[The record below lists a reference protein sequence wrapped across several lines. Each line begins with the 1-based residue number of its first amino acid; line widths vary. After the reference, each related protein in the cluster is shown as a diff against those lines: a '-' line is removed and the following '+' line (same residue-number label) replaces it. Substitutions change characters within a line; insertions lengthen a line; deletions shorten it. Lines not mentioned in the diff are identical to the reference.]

1 MPHAS
6 VRARTGHGSRISMIW
21 LIPLVAIA
29 VAGWLAWR
37 TISQKGPVIT
47 ITFLSAEGLEAGK
60 AHVRHKD
67 VDLGLVTSIVL
78 SPDLSHVIV
87 TVQMNKEATPVLT
100 DKAMFWV
107 VRPRLFAGSVSGIST
122 LVSGSYIEMQ
132 PSTEAGEARR
142 AFTGREEPPILEPN
156 SPGRVFVLEA
166 DRLGSLS
173 LGAPVFYRDLTVGKV
188 LGWDLKDQ
196 ARRAV
201 IRIFIDAPYDQYVTD
216 RSRFWDASGV
226 SVKLGADG
234 VQLQLESLRAVLLGG
249 VAFETPDEA
258 RGDPP
263 SASERAFVLFP
274 SHDAAL
280 SAGYTRR
287 YSLRTYF
294 NDSVRGLAIGAP
306 VELHGI
312 RLGQVTGIDVTFDP
326 ATLAVRVPV
335 TFEIEP
341 DRLNRQ
347 GAAAATDQIR
357 MMRAL
362 VAKGLR
368 AKLGSANL
376 ITGQLLV
383 DLDFVK
389 DAEPAEL
396 TMDGTV
402 PVIPAVDGDIG
413 AITAS
418 VNAILRKVNQ
428 LPFAEIAANLN
439 ETLRGTNNIVNGAE
453 LKQALTALSGTLV
466 TVQDLV
472 QQVDTDI
479 GPVMK
484 KLPASVAALNE
495 ALARVGRLSN
505 SVEAGYGDN
514 SKFRRDLDRLME
526 QLNDTARSLRVLTD
540 TLSRNPEA
548 LIRGRTGTEPRP

>member
-1 MPHAS
+1 
-6 VRARTGHGSRISMIW
+6 MIW

-47 ITFLSAEGLEAGK
+47 ITFQSAEGLEAGK

-67 VDLGLVTSIVL
+67 VDLGLVTTIVL

-107 VRPRLFAGSVSGIST
+107 VRPRLFAGTVSGIST

-132 PSTEAGEARR
+132 PSTEPGEARR

-156 SPGRVFVLEA
+156 SPGRVFTLEA

-173 LGAPVFYRDLTVGKV
+173 LGAPIFYRDLTVGKV

-201 IRIFIDAPYDQYVTD
+201 IRIFVDAPYDQYVTD

-249 VAFETPDEA
+249 VAFETPEDA
-258 RGDPP
+258 RNDKP
-263 SASERAFVLFP
+263 SAADQAFRLFP

-287 YSLRTYF
+287 YSLRAYF
-294 NDSVRGLAIGAP
+294 DGSVRGLAVGAP
-306 VELHGI
+306 VEIHGI
-312 RLGQVTGIDVTFDP
+312 RLGQVTAIDITFDP
-326 ATLAVRVPV
+326 ATLAIRVPV

-347 GAAAATDQIR
+347 GAAAAADPIR
-357 MMRAL
+357 AMRAL

-368 AKLGSANL
+368 AKLASANL
-376 ITGQLLV
+376 ITGQMLV

-396 TMDGTV
+396 TMDGTIG
-402 PVIPAVDGDIG
+402 VIPTVDGDFG

-418 VNAILRKVNQ
+418 VSAILRKVNQ

-439 ETLRGTNNIVNGAE
+439 ETLRGANNIANGAE
-453 LKQALTALSGTLV
+453 LKQALTALSATLV
-466 TVQDLV
+466 SVQDLV

-495 ALARVGRLSN
+495 ALARVGRLST
-505 SVEAGYGDN
+505 SVESGYGDN